1 VATNGAA
8 APAPTN
14 GVSEAAAS
22 GPRPSVAAEELRR
35 LVAHAKQ
42 TVATLQAAL
51 DEIERRLGASEI
63 AGAPPSEPSSSRAPS
78 RPSWLASVAKKVRSS
93 LPS

>member
-1 VATNGAA
+1 
-8 APAPTN
+8 
-14 GVSEAAAS
+14 
-22 GPRPSVAAEELRR
+22 VAAEELRR

-42 TVATLQAAL
+42 TLATLQAAI
-51 DEIERRLGASEI
+51 DEIEQRVGPSEI
-63 AGAPPSEPSSSRAPS
+63 ATAPHSEPSSSRTAS